1 MGATAP
7 TFLCFHEVH
16 EYLRSKLCSLY
27 NDDCIFDN
35 SKCYWNGSDRFKV
48 GQKAAVT
55 TRNIYSAFGPGTA
68 DEHTAQWGFKK
79 ICTGDE
85 SRGDEG
91 VVAGHQK
98 LTASN

>member
-35 SKCYWNGSDRFKV
+35 SKCYWNGSDRPAEAMQGARPPRRICPSQGTRAQDFPGLKPMKPELTGTDGQARV
-48 GQKAAVT
+48 GKAV
-55 TRNIYSAFGPGTA
+55 Y
-68 DEHTAQWGFKK
+68 
-79 ICTGDE
+79 TGH
-85 SRGDEG
+85 RK
-91 VVAGHQK
+91 Q
-98 LTASN
+98 